1 MAAKRTRN
9 PVRRTIEKPSKYVEN
24 SIVSVVFY
32 FALNENCCKKNMRFN
47 TIHCIQVLHPLL
59 HPFMQNKKL
68 ILLCT
73 DKGYTSLPASNKVTL
88 IVF

>member
-1 MAAKRTRN
+1 
-9 PVRRTIEKPSKYVEN
+9 
-24 SIVSVVFY
+24 
-32 FALNENCCKKNMRFN
+32 MRFN